1 VRWSSALCRGL
12 QHQRDT
18 GQSLTLV
25 LIDIDHFKRINDGF
39 GHAVGD
45 AVLRSLGATL
55 LDGLRTSDAVFRI
68 GGEEFA
74 LLLPNADAQQAT
86 QRVQSL
92 RDGLSAPA
100 LPQIGP
106 AVTFSAGIAASRADK
121 ETLDVL
127 LRRADEAL
135 FEAKANGRNQS
146 VVEPAAAHQLNPPAP
161 PSRD

>member
-1 VRWSSALCRGL
+1 MLQSTPPARRPSRFFRGPASCCS
-12 QHQRDT
+12 RRFERC
-18 GQSLTLV
+18 SC
-25 LIDIDHFKRINDGF
+25 
-39 GHAVGD
+39 
-45 AVLRSLGATL
+45 
-55 LDGLRTSDAVFRI
+55 TSTSTAKHGRRRL

-74 LLLPNADAQQAT
+74 QLLPNADAQYAT

-106 AVTFSAGIAASRADK
+106 AVTFSAGIAASRADE

-135 FEAKANGRNQS
+135 YEAKANGRNQS
-146 VVEPAAAHQLNPPAP
+146 VVEPAAAHQLNAPAP